1 MNRMAIIFFCLLLL
15 SSCLYAQEDTTGKS
29 LSEVV
34 VTATRTQQQEI
45 QLPYVTNTIKR
56 KELNRFQPRTTPE
69 ALNGMTGVFVQKT
82 NHGGGSAFVRGLT
95 GNQTLIL
102 IDGIRLNN
110 STFRYGP
117 NQYLNTIDLF
127 TIDRIEVLKGTGSV
141 QYGSDAL
148 GGTIQVLTKEPAF
161 LSTAD
166 RVYKPLSGLSETLTA
181 ATSPPRRL
189 NGTASSKL
197 MSAGMEQTG
206 RGEFNYSS
214 SKLAATG
221 GVTYRNFG
229 NILGGDTTG
238 FQNPGGY
245 QEMAYDIKLKFLLKQ
260 NIELITAHHL
270 LHQQNVPVFHKV
282 RLENFLLN
290 EMNPQQRVLSYA
302 KLKIANTHPVIKTI
316 ELTASHQQTK
326 EGRNSQKNGSTLL
339 RKEMDKVNTYGFT
352 ADVQSVYNK
361 HWTSSSGIDLYLDNI
376 NSTRHDINTA
386 TQATVTKRGLYPD
399 DAFYGNYSLFSLHQL
414 QWRSLRINGGI
425 RYNVF
430 NIRISDTSLGKVQL
444 NPSAFVF
451 NAGIVYN
458 IAPHQFVF
466 ASVNNSFRAPNV
478 DDMGTLGI
486 VDFRYEIPAYNL
498 NPERSYNYEA
508 GYKYRSNVFNLTLSA
523 FYTQLNH
530 LITRVKVEGQQL
542 SGYNVY
548 IKENTDRAFIRGTEA
563 EADVEL
569 MKGLRLQAGMAY
581 AYGQNE
587 TRNEPLRRIPP
598 FNGRIRSTYT
608 NRKWFAAAE
617 YWVASKQNRLAQGD
631 KDDNRI
637 PPGGT
642 PGFHVFNT
650 VLGYEMKQVHLQ
662 TGMQNLFNKDYRTH
676 GSGINGYGR
685 SIWLYI
691 QFMF

>member
-1 MNRMAIIFFCLLLL
+1 MKSSCLFICCLLLF
-15 SSCLYAQEDTTGKS
+15 SSCLFAQEDTTGKS

-34 VTATRTQQQEI
+34 ITAARTQQQEL
-45 QLPYVTNTIKR
+45 QLSYVTNTITR

-69 ALNGMTGVFVQKT
+69 ALNGITGVFVQKT
-82 NHGGGSAFVRGLT
+82 NHGGGSAFIRGLT

-102 IDGIRLNN
+102 VDGIRLNN

-117 NQYLNTIDLF
+117 NQYLNTIDMF

-148 GGTIQVLTKEPAF
+148 GGTIQVLTKDAILNETKKWN
-161 LSTAD
+161 STAQA
-166 RVYKPLSGLSETLTA
+166 KF
-181 ATSPPRRL
+181 
-189 NGTASSKL
+189 

-214 SKLAATG
+214 SKFAATG
-221 GVTYRNFG
+221 GITYRNFG

-238 FQNPGGY
+238 FQNPSGY
-245 QEMAYDIKLKFLLKQ
+245 KELAYDIKLKFLLKQ
-260 NIELITAHHL
+260 NMELIAAHHL
-270 LHQQNVPVFHKV
+270 LQQHNVPVFHRVK
-282 RLENFLLN
+282 LENFLLN
-290 EMNPQQRVLSYA
+290 EMNPQQRMLSYV
-302 KLKIANTHPVIKTI
+302 KLKITNSNPFIKVI

-326 EGRNSQKNGSTLL
+326 EGRNSQKIGSTVL
-339 RKEMDKVNTYGFT
+339 RKEFDKVNTIGFT
-352 ADVQSVYNK
+352 TDVQSVYNK
-361 HWTSSSGIDLYLDNI
+361 HWTSSSGIDLYLDKV
-376 NSTRHDINTA
+376 NSTRDDINII
-386 TQATVTKRGLYPD
+386 TQATVSKRGLYPD
-399 DAFYGNYSLFSLHQL
+399 ASLYGNYSLFTLHQL
-414 QWRSLRINGGI
+414 QRRKLRMHGGI
-425 RYNVF
+425 RYNMF
-430 NIRISDTSLGKVQL
+430 NIGISDTSLGKVQL

-451 NAGIVYN
+451 NTGFVYN
-458 IAPHQFVF
+458 ITSHQFLF
-466 ASVNNSFRAPNV
+466 ASFNNSFRAPNV

-508 GYKYRSNVFNLTLSA
+508 GYKYRSKIFNLTLAA
-523 FYTQLNH
+523 FYMQLQQ
-530 LITRVKVEGQQL
+530 LITRVKMEGRQI

-548 IKENTDRAFIRGTEA
+548 MKENTDRAFIRGAEA

-569 MKGLRLQAGMAY
+569 GKGLRLQGGLAY
-581 AYGQNE
+581 AYGQNK

-598 FNGRIRSTYT
+598 FNGRLRSTYT
-608 NRKWFAAAE
+608 NNKWFAAVE
-617 YWVASKQNRLAQGD
+617 YWFASKQNRLAQGD

-642 PGFHVFNT
+642 PGFSVFNT
-650 VLGYEMKQVHLQ
+650 LVGYELKKIRVQ
-662 TGMQNLFNKDYRTH
+662 TGLQNLFNKDYRTH

-685 SIWLYI
+685 SLWLHI